1 MASLNA
7 PPLLIRRRGGLT
19 YLMHELGALGEVA
32 GRPVG
37 RVVRSDA
44 FRLHDLWC
52 AKVPSKACLFSLLYV
67 GVRAILSAH
76 TVLTLLRTYGAF
88 FSASKR

>member
-19 YLMHELGALGEVA
+19 YLMYELGALGEVA

-37 RVVRSDA
+37 RGMRSDA

-52 AKVPSKACLFSLLYV
+52 SKMLSKACLFSLLYV

-76 TVLTLLRTYGAF
+76 TVLTLLPYLWCF
-88 FSASKR
+88 FSHSKR